1 MMMIIVNDRAI
12 YLNHQNGI
20 FHQCPNIKYIA
31 HTNIRIQIEPN
42 ITDVNKISLSIGL
55 SVVY

>member
-1 MMMIIVNDRAI
+1 MMIIVNDRAI